1 MAQKFEL
8 RQRQDTAA
16 DSATCPG
23 APPLFQNHS
32 IIQFQLQILSSSRSV
47 PPSSSETLA
56 LAELS
61 KSAQCLTM
69 KPSSRYSSY
78 DARSS
83 TSSHFSD
90 PSSSTELKLPT
101 SSRAVVKSK
110 ASDPNIATMMKKF
123 MEKRSTSK
131 AKPIKATGLMIPSD
145 LIAGDLKNTARNG
158 TGSNLTALGRKLFG
172 KGTGT
177 TSSDKKKEVK
187 ALTEVKG
194 NTRTLAMV
202 LRSERELLNLNKEQE
217 VEIAE
222 LKLMLEEKNR
232 EVDKLKDLCLKQRE
246 EIKSLKNA
254 ILFPDVMNSQLQ
266 EMLEKQG
273 SELKQA
279 KQVIPN
285 LQRQVTS
292 LTGQLQCL
300 AEDLAEVKADK
311 CSVRARFQRDDS
323 SPRTPTYDDNE
334 PSNSV
339 EFSSGDPTSPGSPDD
354 MFLKDLN
361 PCLTPYYAKT
371 KSKEFDE
378 MGYDSPYGH
387 HESLS
392 QNKMEFGFNFCAKK
406 LSRSSDCSQKSEA
419 ESRIAQAN
427 RRLGDGRR
435 TYGKQIHQ
443 RFI

>member
-1 MAQKFEL
+1 
-8 RQRQDTAA
+8 
-16 DSATCPG
+16 
-23 APPLFQNHS
+23 
-32 IIQFQLQILSSSRSV
+32 
-47 PPSSSETLA
+47 
-56 LAELS
+56 
-61 KSAQCLTM
+61 M

-131 AKPIKATGLMIPSD
+131 AKPIKATGLVIPSD

-222 LKLMLEEKNR
+222 LKLMLQEKNR

-323 SPRTPTYDDNE
+323 SPKTPTYDDNE

-339 EFSSGDPTSPGSPDD
+339 EFSSGDPTNPGSPDD

-406 LSRSSDCSQKSEA
+406 LSKSSDCSQKSEA

-435 TYGKQIHQ
+435 TYGKQIHK

>member
-1 MAQKFEL
+1 
-8 RQRQDTAA
+8 
-16 DSATCPG
+16 
-23 APPLFQNHS
+23 
-32 IIQFQLQILSSSRSV
+32 
-47 PPSSSETLA
+47 
-56 LAELS
+56 
-61 KSAQCLTM
+61 M

-131 AKPIKATGLMIPSD
+131 AKPIKATGLVIPSD

-222 LKLMLEEKNR
+222 LKLMLQEKNR

-323 SPRTPTYDDNE
+323 SPKTPTYDDNE

-361 PCLTPYYAKT
+361 PCLTPYNAKT

-406 LSRSSDCSQKSEA
+406 LSKSSDCSQKSEA

-435 TYGKQIHQ
+435 TYGKQIHK

>member
-1 MAQKFEL
+1 
-8 RQRQDTAA
+8 
-16 DSATCPG
+16 
-23 APPLFQNHS
+23 
-32 IIQFQLQILSSSRSV
+32 
-47 PPSSSETLA
+47 
-56 LAELS
+56 
-61 KSAQCLTM
+61 M

-131 AKPIKATGLMIPSD
+131 AKPIKATGLVIPSD

-222 LKLMLEEKNR
+222 LKLMLQEKNR

-323 SPRTPTYDDNE
+323 SPKTPTYDDNE

-406 LSRSSDCSQKSEA
+406 LSKSSDCSQKSEA

-435 TYGKQIHQ
+435 TYGKQIHK